1 MKTEGLFLVLYFFHA
16 CENTERIVSII
27 TLMNQCSSS
36 NHATKHFFLFLP
48 PIFFLFSRR
57 LIPSLSPS
65 SPNFRFLV
73 LLLQLFQIGI
83 RLLHV
88 KTIPFLSLYLPNFK
102 FLFFWNQICKS
113 FTYFGSPSIRDTHLI
128 RKSASISH
136 LFKLSNF
143 CFFNYTRILRNT
155 SSVSIET
162 HVRNN
167 TKSIF

>member
-1 MKTEGLFLVLYFFHA
+1 MKTEGLLLVLYFFNT
-16 CENTERIVSII
+16 CENTKRIVSIT

-36 NHATKHFFLFLP
+36 NRATKHFFYFYLQY
-48 PIFFLFSRR
+48 FFSFPVGSFPFS
-57 LIPSLSPS
+57 LS
-65 SPNFRFLV
+65 SPNFKFLV

-128 RKSASISH
+128 SKSASVSH

-143 CFFNYTRILRNT
+143 FFFNYTRILRNT